1 MKSESQLKSE
11 ILFPKSKEYL
21 ELNSVKFTFQDIN
34 AVVEDFYGK
43 VAADPLLK
51 IPFQSVEDWPYHV
64 QRLTHFWWG
73 RFGGTPYMNTTY
85 NPPEK
90 HFFAG
95 FNQDFLAR
103 WLLLFQET
111 LKNILSSEQADL
123 WSMIAISMGKALTIK
138 NELYR
143 QEYEA
148 ARNGKD

>member
-1 MKSESQLKSE
+1 
-11 ILFPKSKEYL
+11 
-21 ELNSVKFTFQDIN
+21 
-34 AVVEDFYGK
+34 
-43 VAADPLLK
+43 
-51 IPFQSVEDWPYHV
+51 
-64 QRLTHFWWG
+64 
-73 RFGGTPYMNTTY
+73 
-85 NPPEK
+85 
-90 HFFAG
+90 AG